1 MVGVSRVLRGE
12 TITCLVG
19 NPDLTEVQEK
29 ELRRGYVKRALEILE
44 TEVDSPTV
52 FTLEGTA

>member
-12 TITCLVG
+12 TITCLIG
-19 NPDLTEVQEK
+19 NPDLTEEQEK
-29 ELRRGYVKRALEILE
+29 VLRREYVQRALEILE
-44 TEVDSPTV
+44 TGVDSPTV

>member
-12 TITCLVG
+12 TITCVLG
-19 NPDLTEVQEK
+19 NSDLPEEQEK
-29 ELRRGYVKRALEILE
+29 ALRRKYVKRALEILE
-44 TEVDSPTV
+44 TDIDSPTV